1 MGALKQQGVR
11 VEGCL
16 NQLSVRINSLKG
28 VTSGLQA
35 QLSRLSSGKPFVIM
49 TAGADVTVSPS
60 RRSTT
65 WSTSSSSSTDIVSA
79 LDLPVSER
87 LWQRP

>member
-49 TAGADVTVSPS
+49 TAGADVA
-60 RRSTT
+60 
-65 WSTSSSSSTDIVSA
+65 SA
-79 LDLPVSER
+79 QAEGAPHGA
-87 LWQRP
+87 QAAAAAPI

>member
-1 MGALKQQGVR
+1 MGALTQQGVR

-35 QLSRLSSGKPFVIM
+35 QLSRLSSGQQIVIM
-49 TAGADVTVSPS
+49 TAGADVAVSPS

-65 WSTSSSSSTDIVSA
+65 RSTSSSRA
-79 LDLPVSER
+79 
-87 LWQRP
+87 QM